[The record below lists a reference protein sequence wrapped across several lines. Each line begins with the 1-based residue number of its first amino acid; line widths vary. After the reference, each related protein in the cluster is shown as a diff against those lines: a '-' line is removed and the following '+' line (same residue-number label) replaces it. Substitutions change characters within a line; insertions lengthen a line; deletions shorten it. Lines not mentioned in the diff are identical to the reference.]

1 MGGTWVH
8 WGQSNTWR
16 EIVRYR
22 MMNDVEKSF
31 DFSHSVDH
39 YELNDELLT
48 SALNKFTNIDGAHG
62 KNVMPLPYD
71 TFHVPTAI
79 QLDDLSAQDRID
91 EIAPSL
97 SPQERAAIESF
108 ILLCSGATPATTSLL
123 EFMHWWAICGY
134 SYAGCMDMLITW
146 KFKGGQSSFAIEF
159 FEEALLTKRL
169 AYAFRSP
176 VEHIKDTGLKVEVT
190 TRDGRQYHAARLI
203 SALPLNVLGDVTFD
217 PALSTGKR
225 KATAIGHVNQTVKV
239 HAEVSNKDLR
249 SWAGVTYPHN
259 QLMYAIGDGTT
270 PTGNTHIVCF
280 GGSNKHINPEGDID
294 ATKRAVTNMFVQ
306 QKDEPKIERLV
317 FHNWSKDEFAKGA
330 WFFSS
335 PGFLAKHLDHMR
347 QRHGNVLFANSDWAL
362 GWRSFID
369 GAIEEGTRVAFEV
382 RRELTELREAKT
394 T

>member
-1 MGGTWVH
+1 
-8 WGQSNTWR
+8 
-16 EIVRYR
+16 
-22 MMNDVEKSF
+22 
-31 DFSHSVDH
+31 
-39 YELNDELLT
+39 
-48 SALNKFTNIDGAHG
+48 
-62 KNVMPLPYD
+62 MPLPYD

-79 QLDDLSAQDRID
+79 QLDDLSAQERID

-108 ILLCSGATPATTSLL
+108 ILLCSGATLATTSFL

-146 KFKGGQSSFAIEF
+146 KFKGGQSSFAIKF

-169 AYAFRSP
+169 AYAFKSP
-176 VEHIKDTGLKVEVT
+176 VKHIKDTGLKVEVT

-203 SALPLNVLGDVTFD
+203 SALPLNVLGDVTFE
-217 PALSTGKR
+217 PTLSTGKR
-225 KATAIGHVNQTVKV
+225 EAIAIGHVNQTVKV

-249 SWAGVTYPHN
+249 SWTGVTYPHN
-259 QLMYAIGDGTT
+259 ELMYAIGDGTT
-270 PTGNTHIVCF
+270 PAGNTHIVCF
-280 GGSNKHINPEGDID
+280 GGNNKHINPEDDIE
-294 ATKRAVTNMFVQ
+294 ATKHAVTNMFVQ
-306 QKDEPKIERLV
+306 QEGEPKIERLV

-335 PGFLAKHLDHMR
+335 PGFLAKHLNHMR
-347 QRHGNVLFANSDWAL
+347 QRYGNVLFANSDWAL

-369 GAIEEGTRVAFEV
+369 GAIEEGIRVAFEV

-394 T
+394 RL